1 MRNAC
6 AAIIASGLLAG
17 CVGIPEVPPREYYV
31 LEDRDGE
38 GAPKPGPAATRVLLV
53 NPALA
58 SPFYDTQSLVFSR
71 APGQRAYY
79 QFAAWTERPARALSE
94 LLARRLEAGGGFRAV
109 AATTAGVRGDI
120 VLHNRLEEFYH
131 NVAEKPGSVR
141 IEVTAV
147 LVDPAERTLI
157 ARRRFVQDAPA
168 ADENA
173 PAAVAAFNQATTALL
188 DEMSAWIERAAAKL
202 PAR

>member
-1 MRNAC
+1 MRNA
-6 AAIIASGLLAG
+6 AAASIAMALLAG
-17 CVGIPEVPPREYYV
+17 CMGIPEVPPREYYV
-31 LEDRDGE
+31 LEDRAGE
-38 GAPKPGPAATRVLLV
+38 GGAKPGAAPGRVLLV

-131 NVAEKPGSVR
+131 DVAEKPGSVR

-147 LVDPAERTLI
+147 LVDPVERTLI
-157 ARRRFVQDAPA
+157 ARRRFVLSAPVA
-168 ADENA
+168 SENA
-173 PAAVAAFNQATTALL
+173 PGAVAAFNQATTALL
-188 DEMSAWIERAAAKL
+188 DEMSAWIARAAK
-202 PAR
+202 

>member
-1 MRNAC
+1 MRR
-6 AAIIASGLLAG
+6 AAAAAALALLAG

-31 LEDRDGE
+31 LEDRGAE
-38 GAPKPGPAATRVLLV
+38 GAAKPGAASGRVLLV

-109 AATTAGVRGDI
+109 AATTAGVRGDV

-131 NVAEKPGSVR
+131 NVAENPGSVR

-147 LVDPAERTLI
+147 LVDPVERTLI
-157 ARRRFVQDAPA
+157 ARRRFVLSAPA
-168 ADENA
+168 ASENA
-173 PAAVAAFNQATTALL
+173 PGAVAAFNQATTALL
-188 DEMSAWIERAAAKL
+188 DEMSAWIERAA
-202 PAR
+202 R

>member
-1 MRNAC
+1 MRNA
-6 AAIIASGLLAG
+6 AAASVAIALLAG
-17 CVGIPEVPPREYYV
+17 CMGIPEVPPREYYV
-31 LEDRDGE
+31 LEDLS
-38 GAPKPGPAATRVLLV
+38 GAGAGKPGAAAGPVLLV

-131 NVAEKPGSVR
+131 DVAEKPGSVR

-147 LVDPAERTLI
+147 LVDPVERTLI
-157 ARRRFVQDAPA
+157 ARRRFVLSAPVA
-168 ADENA
+168 SENA
-173 PAAVAAFNQATTALL
+173 PGAVAAFNQATTALL
-188 DEMSAWIERAAAKL
+188 DEMSAWIARAAK
-202 PAR
+202 

>member
-1 MRNAC
+1 MRC
-6 AAIIASGLLAG
+6 AAVATGLALLAG

-31 LEDRDGE
+31 LEDRGGE

-109 AATTAGVRGDI
+109 AATTAGVRGDV

-131 NVAEKPGSVR
+131 NVADKPGSVR

-168 ADENA
+168 TGENA

-188 DEMSAWIERAAAKL
+188 DEMSAWIERAAAK
-202 PAR
+202 PAAR

>member
-1 MRNAC
+1 MRNAA
-6 AAIIASGLLAG
+6 AAIIAFGLLAG

-31 LEDRDGE
+31 LEDLA
-38 GAPKPGPAATRVLLV
+38 GAGAAKPGAAAGPVLLV
-53 NPALA
+53 DPALA

-71 APGQRAYY
+71 THGQRAYY

-94 LLARRLEAGGGFRAV
+94 LLAWRLEAGGSFRAV
-109 AATTAGVRGDI
+109 AATTAGVRGDV

-131 NVAEKPGSVR
+131 DVVGNPGSVR

-157 ARRRFVQDAPA
+157 ARRRFVQSAPA
-168 ADENA
+168 SGESAA
-173 PAAVAAFNQATTALL
+173 AAVAAFNHATTVLL
-188 DEMSAWIERAAAKL
+188 DEMSTWIERAAAK
-202 PAR
+202 PAAR